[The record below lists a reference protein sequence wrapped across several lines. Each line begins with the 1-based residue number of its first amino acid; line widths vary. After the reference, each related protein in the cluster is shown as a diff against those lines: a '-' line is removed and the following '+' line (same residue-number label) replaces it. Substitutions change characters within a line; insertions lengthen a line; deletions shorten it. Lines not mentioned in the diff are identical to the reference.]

1 MSQKNVRTPID
12 DKAIESLKAGDIVR
26 ISGKLLTGRDA
37 AHKKMAE
44 LLKEGKELPFDI
56 KGQVIYYVGPTPA
69 KPGNVIGS
77 AGPTTSSRMDSYAP
91 LLIER
96 GLKGMIGKGYRSQQV
111 VDAMKENKAVYFGA
125 VGGAGALLSKTI
137 IDSKVIAWEELGP
150 EAVRLLEVKDFPAT
164 VIIDYRG
171 NDLYAIGRKKYE
183 VPQD

>member
-1 MSQKNVRTPID
+1 MAQKNVMTPID
-12 DKAIESLKAGDIVR
+12 DKVVESLKTGDIVR

-56 KGQVIYYVGPTPA
+56 KGQVIYYVGPTPP
-69 KPGNVIGS
+69 KPGKVIGS

-96 GLKGMIGKGYRSQQV
+96 GLRGMIGKGYRSKHV
-111 VDAMKENKAVYFGA
+111 IDAMKKHKAVYFGA

-137 IDSKVIAWEELGP
+137 LDSKVVAWEELGP

-164 VIIDYRG
+164 VIIDCQG
-171 NDLYAIGRKKYE
+171 NDLYAMGRKKYE
-183 VPQD
+183 ILQE

>member
-1 MSQKNVRTPID
+1 M
-12 DKAIESLKAGDIVR
+12 IESLQAGDIVR
-26 ISGKLLTGRDA
+26 INGKLLTGRDA

-96 GLKGMIGKGYRSQQV
+96 GLKGMIGKGYRSKQV
-111 VDAMKENKAVYFGA
+111 VDAMKKHKAVYFGA

-137 IDSKVIAWEELGP
+137 IDSKVLAWEELGP

-164 VIIDYRG
+164 VIIDYQG
-171 NDLYAIGRKKYE
+171 NDLYAVGRERYE
-183 VPQD
+183 ILQD

>member
-12 DKAIESLKAGDIVR
+12 DKGIESLKAGDIVR

-96 GLKGMIGKGYRSQQV
+96 GLKGMIGKGYRSKQV
-111 VDAMKENKAVYFGA
+111 VDAMKEHKAVYFGA

-164 VIIDYRG
+164 VIIDCQG
-171 NDLYAIGRKKYE
+171 NDLYAMGRKKYE
-183 VPQD
+183 VLQD